1 LLVSLATPDK
11 LREVSP
17 RRNSSK
23 EPASNPSSN
32 TSTKTTFFQLVS
44 SSMTSIS
51 RMSRMITSR
60 PRKLVKPSERIL
72 DSLSTTPT
80 EIYPTPRKTKRQATL
95 NSSSVD

>member
-1 LLVSLATPDK
+1 
-11 LREVSP
+11 
-17 RRNSSK
+17 
-23 EPASNPSSN
+23 
-32 TSTKTTFFQLVS
+32 
-44 SSMTSIS
+44 
-51 RMSRMITSR
+51 MSRMITSR